1 MSKKTKSYILI
12 DIPVYGLSEE
22 NDYEY
27 KALALSVANKKATTE
42 TNCSLKVSLA
52 LKSINS
58 ICDIIN
64 MHTMDREADGDKFIL
79 ISIKEF
85 MKMFDCYKVKPGE
98 SDESG
103 IIIETAEEFSK
114 IANNNIN
121 NEKGEIEYEISTE
134 VKSSYKTFLDTI
146 AIKDLQKLA
155 VKTNR
160 RTNRRLKLLS
170 FISRF
175 I

>member
-12 DIPVYGLSEE
+12 DVPVYGLSEE
-22 NDYEY
+22 SDYEY
-27 KALALSVANKKATTE
+27 KALALSVANKKATIE
-42 TNCSLKVSLA
+42 TNNSLKVSLA
-52 LKSINS
+52 LKSIDR

-64 MHTMDREADGDKFIL
+64 MNTLDREADDNKFIL
-79 ISIKEF
+79 ISTKEF

-103 IIIETAEEFSK
+103 IIIETVEEFSK

-121 NEKGEIEYEISTE
+121 EKGEIEYEILTE
-134 VKSSYKTFLDTI
+134 VKPSYKTFLDTI

-155 VKTNR
+155 IKTNR
-160 RTNRRLKLLS
+160 RTNRRLKLLN
-170 FISRF
+170 FISKF

>member
-22 NDYEY
+22 SDYEY
-27 KALALSVANKKATTE
+27 KALALSVANKKATIE
-42 TNCSLKVSLA
+42 TDRSLKVSLA
-52 LKSINS
+52 LKSIDR

-79 ISIKEF
+79 INTKEF

-98 SDESG
+98 SDESR
-103 IIIETAEEFSK
+103 IIIESVEEFSK

-121 NEKGEIEYEISTE
+121 NEKGEIEYEILTE
-134 VKSSYKTFLDTI
+134 VKPSYKTFLDTI
-146 AIKDLQKLA
+146 AIKDFQKLA

-170 FISRF
+170 FISKF

>member
-1 MSKKTKSYILI
+1 MAKKTKSYILI

-22 NDYEY
+22 SDYEY
-27 KALALSVANKKATTE
+27 KALALSVANKKATIE
-42 TNCSLKVSLA
+42 TNRSINTSLA
-52 LKSINS
+52 LKSINR

-64 MHTMDREADGDKFIL
+64 MHTIDREADGDKFIL
-79 ISIKEF
+79 ISTKEF
-85 MKMFDCYKVKPGE
+85 MKMFDVYKVKPGE

-121 NEKGEIEYEISTE
+121 NEKGEIEYEILTE
-134 VKSSYKTFLDTI
+134 VKPSYKTFLDTI

-155 VKTNR
+155 LKTNR

-170 FISRF
+170 FISKF

>member
-22 NDYEY
+22 NNYEY
-27 KALALSVANKKATTE
+27 KALALSVANKKATVE
-42 TNCSLKVSLA
+42 TNRSLKVSLA
-52 LKSINS
+52 LKSINR
-58 ICDIIN
+58 ICDVIN
-64 MHTMDREADGDKFIL
+64 MHTMDREADDNKFIL

-121 NEKGEIEYEISTE
+121 NEKGEIEYEILTE
-134 VKSSYKTFLDTI
+134 VKPSYKTFLDTI

-160 RTNRRLKLLS
+160 RTNRRLRLLS
-170 FISRF
+170 FISKF

>member
-22 NDYEY
+22 SDYEY
-27 KALALSVANKKATTE
+27 KALALSVANKKATIE
-42 TNCSLKVSLA
+42 TNCSLKVFSLT
-52 LKSINS
+52 LKNINR

-85 MKMFDCYKVKPGE
+85 MKMFDVYKVKPGE

-103 IIIETAEEFSK
+103 IIIESAEEFSK

-121 NEKGEIEYEISTE
+121 EKGEIEYEILTE
-134 VKSSYKTFLDTI
+134 VKPSYKTFLDTI
-146 AIKDLQKLA
+146 AIKDFQKLA

>member
-27 KALALSVANKKATTE
+27 KALALSVANKKATIE
-42 TNCSLKVSLA
+42 TDCSLKVSLA
-52 LKSINS
+52 LKSINR

-64 MHTMDREADGDKFIL
+64 MQTMDREADNDNFIL

-103 IIIETAEEFSK
+103 IIIESVEEFSK

-121 NEKGEIEYEISTE
+121 NEKGEIEYEILTE
-134 VKSSYKTFLDTI
+134 VKPSYKTFLDTI
-146 AIKDLQKLA
+146 AIKDFQKLA

-170 FISRF
+170 FISKF

>member
-22 NDYEY
+22 SDYEY
-27 KALALSVANKKATTE
+27 KALALSVANKKATIE
-42 TNCSLKVSLA
+42 TNCSLKVFSLA
-52 LKSINS
+52 CINR

-79 ISIKEF
+79 ISTKEF

-103 IIIETAEEFSK
+103 IIIESVEEFSK

-121 NEKGEIEYEISTE
+121 EKGEIEYEILTE
-134 VKSSYKTFLDTI
+134 VKPSYKTFLDTI

>member
-27 KALALSVANKKATTE
+27 KALALSVANKKATIE
-42 TNCSLKVSLA
+42 TDRSLKVSLA
-52 LKSINS
+52 LKSINR

-64 MHTMDREADGDKFIL
+64 MQTMDREADDDKFIL

-121 NEKGEIEYEISTE
+121 NEKGEIEYEILTE
-134 VKSSYKTFLDTI
+134 VKPSYKTFLDTI
-146 AIKDLQKLA
+146 AIKDFQKLA

-160 RTNRRLKLLS
+160 RTNRRLRLLN
-170 FISRF
+170 FISKF

>member
-27 KALALSVANKKATTE
+27 KALALSVANKKATVE
-42 TNCSLKVSLA
+42 TNRSLKISLA
-52 LKSINS
+52 LKSINR

-64 MHTMDREADGDKFIL
+64 MNTLDREADDNKFIL
-79 ISIKEF
+79 ISIEEF

-103 IIIETAEEFSK
+103 IIIGSVEEFSK
-114 IANNNIN
+114 IANNNLN
-121 NEKGEIEYEISTE
+121 KEGEIEYEILTE
-134 VKSSYKTFLDTI
+134 VKLSYKTFLDTI
-146 AIKDLQKLA
+146 AIKDFQKLA
-155 VKTNR
+155 IKTNCS
-160 RTNRRLKLLS
+160 TNRRLKLLS

>member
-22 NDYEY
+22 SDYEY
-27 KALALSVANKKATTE
+27 KALALSVANKKATIE
-42 TNCSLKVSLA
+42 TDCSLKVSLA
-52 LKSINS
+52 LKSINRV
-58 ICDIIN
+58 CDIIN

-79 ISIKEF
+79 INTKEF
-85 MKMFDCYKVKPGE
+85 MKMFDVYKVKPGE
-98 SDESG
+98 TLDESG
-103 IIIETAEEFSK
+103 IIVKTVEEFSK

-121 NEKGEIEYEISTE
+121 EKGEIEYEILTE
-134 VKSSYKTFLDTI
+134 VKHSYKTFLDTI

-160 RTNRRLKLLS
+160 RTNRRLKLLG
-170 FISRF
+170 FISKF

>member
-27 KALALSVANKKATTE
+27 KALALSVANKKATIE
-42 TNCSLKVSLA
+42 TDRSLKVSLA
-52 LKSINS
+52 LKSINR
-58 ICDIIN
+58 ICDVIN
-64 MHTMDREADGDKFIL
+64 MHTMDREADDDKFIL

-98 SDESG
+98 SDKSG
-103 IIIETAEEFSK
+103 IIIESVEEFSK
-114 IANNNIN
+114 IANDNIN
-121 NEKGEIEYEISTE
+121 NEKGEIEYEILTE
-134 VKSSYKTFLDTI
+134 VKPSYKTFLDTI

-170 FISRF
+170 FISKF

>member
-22 NDYEY
+22 SDYEY
-27 KALALSVANKKATTE
+27 KALALSVANKKATIE
-42 TNCSLKVSLA
+42 TDCSLKVSLA
-52 LKSINS
+52 LKSINRV
-58 ICDIIN
+58 CDIIN

-79 ISIKEF
+79 INTKEF
-85 MKMFDCYKVKPGE
+85 MKMFDVYKVKPGE
-98 SDESG
+98 TLDESG
-103 IIIETAEEFSK
+103 IIVKTVEEFSK

-121 NEKGEIEYEISTE
+121 EKGEIEYEILTE
-134 VKSSYKTFLDTI
+134 VKHSYKTFLDTI

-170 FISRF
+170 FISKF

>member
-22 NDYEY
+22 SDYEY
-27 KALALSVANKKATTE
+27 KALALSVANKKATIE
-42 TNCSLKVSLA
+42 TNCSLKVFSLA
-52 LKSINS
+52 CINR

-79 ISIKEF
+79 ISTKEF

-121 NEKGEIEYEISTE
+121 EKGEIEYEILTE
-134 VKSSYKTFLDTI
+134 VKPSYKTFLDTI

-160 RTNRRLKLLS
+160 RTNRRLKILS

>member
-22 NDYEY
+22 SDYEY
-27 KALALSVANKKATTE
+27 KALALSVANKKATIE
-42 TNCSLKVSLA
+42 TDRSLKVSLA
-52 LKSINS
+52 LKSINR
-58 ICDIIN
+58 ICDVIDMN
-64 MHTMDREADGDKFIL
+64 TLDREADDNKFIL

-121 NEKGEIEYEISTE
+121 NEKGEIEYEILTE
-134 VKSSYKTFLDTI
+134 VKPSYKTFLDTI

-155 VKTNR
+155 IKTNR
-160 RTNRRLKLLS
+160 HTNRRLKLLS

>member
-12 DIPVYGLSEE
+12 DIPVYRLSEE

-27 KALALSVANKKATTE
+27 KALALSVANKKATIE
-42 TNCSLKVSLA
+42 TNCSLKVFSFA
-52 LKSINS
+52 LKNINR

-79 ISIKEF
+79 ISTKEF

-121 NEKGEIEYEISTE
+121 EKGEIEYEILTE
-134 VKSSYKTFLDTI
+134 VKPSYKTFLDTI

>member
-22 NDYEY
+22 SDYEY
-27 KALALSVANKKATTE
+27 KALALSVANKKATIE
-42 TNCSLKVSLA
+42 TDCSLKVSLA
-52 LKSINS
+52 LKSINRV
-58 ICDIIN
+58 CDIIN

-79 ISIKEF
+79 INTKEF
-85 MKMFDCYKVKPGE
+85 MKMFDVYKVKPGE
-98 SDESG
+98 TLDESG
-103 IIIETAEEFSK
+103 IIVKTVEEFSK
-114 IANNNIN
+114 ISNNNI
-121 NEKGEIEYEISTE
+121 NEKGEIEYEILTE
-134 VKSSYKTFLDTI
+134 VKHSYKTFLDTI

-160 RTNRRLKLLS
+160 RTNRRLKLFS
-170 FISRF
+170 FISKF

>member
-27 KALALSVANKKATTE
+27 KALALSVANKKATIE
-42 TNCSLKVSLA
+42 TDRSLKVSLA
-52 LKSINS
+52 LKSINR

-64 MHTMDREADGDKFIL
+64 MQTMDREADDDKFIL

-121 NEKGEIEYEISTE
+121 NDKGEIEYEILTE
-134 VKSSYKTFLDTI
+134 VKPSYKTFLDTI
-146 AIKDLQKLA
+146 AIKDFQKLA

-160 RTNRRLKLLS
+160 RTNRRLRLLN
-170 FISRF
+170 FISKF

>member
-27 KALALSVANKKATTE
+27 KALALSVANKKATIE
-42 TNCSLKVSLA
+42 TNSSLKVSLA
-52 LKSINS
+52 LKSINR
-58 ICDIIN
+58 ICDVIDMN
-64 MHTMDREADGDKFIL
+64 TLDREANDNKFIL
-79 ISIKEF
+79 INIKEF

-103 IIIETAEEFSK
+103 IIIESVEEFSK

-134 VKSSYKTFLDTI
+134 VKLSYKTFLDTI

-155 VKTNR
+155 IKTNR
-160 RTNRRLKLLS
+160 RTNRRLKLLG
-170 FISRF
+170 FISKF

>member
-22 NDYEY
+22 SDYEY
-27 KALALSVANKKATTE
+27 KALALSVANKKATIE
-42 TNCSLKVSLA
+42 TDRSLKVSLA
-52 LKSINS
+52 LKSINR
-58 ICDIIN
+58 ICDVIDMN
-64 MHTMDREADGDKFIL
+64 TLDREADDNKFIL

-134 VKSSYKTFLDTI
+134 VKPSYKTFLDTI

-155 VKTNR
+155 IKTNR
-160 RTNRRLKLLS
+160 HTNRRVKLLS

>member
-27 KALALSVANKKATTE
+27 KALALSVANKKATIE
-42 TNCSLKVSLA
+42 TNNSLKVSLA
-52 LKSINS
+52 LKSIDR
-58 ICDIIN
+58 ICDVIN
-64 MHTMDREADGDKFIL
+64 MNTLDREADDNKFIL
-79 ISIKEF
+79 ISIEEF
-85 MKMFDCYKVKPGE
+85 MKMFDCYKVKPSE

-103 IIIETAEEFSK
+103 IIIGSIEEFSK

-121 NEKGEIEYEISTE
+121 KEGEIEYEILTE
-134 VKSSYKTFLDTI
+134 VKPSYKTFLDTI

-155 VKTNR
+155 IKTNR

>member
-27 KALALSVANKKATTE
+27 KALALSVANKKATIE
-42 TNCSLKVSLA
+42 TDCSLKVSLA
-52 LKSINS
+52 LKSINR

-64 MHTMDREADGDKFIL
+64 MHTMDREADDDKFIL

-98 SDESG
+98 SDESR
-103 IIIETAEEFSK
+103 IIIESVEEFSK
-114 IANNNIN
+114 IANDNIN
-121 NEKGEIEYEISTE
+121 NEKGEIEYEILTE
-134 VKSSYKTFLDTI
+134 VKPSYKTFLDTI
-146 AIKDLQKLA
+146 AIKDFQKLA

-160 RTNRRLKLLS
+160 RTNRRLRLFN
-170 FISRF
+170 FISKF

>member
-27 KALALSVANKKATTE
+27 KALALSVANKKATIE
-42 TNCSLKVSLA
+42 TNCSLKVFSFA
-52 LKSINS
+52 LKNINS

-121 NEKGEIEYEISTE
+121 EKGEIEYEILTE
-134 VKSSYKTFLDTI
+134 VKPSYKTFLDTI

-155 VKTNR
+155 VKTYR
-160 RTNRRLKLLS
+160 RTNRRLKILS
-170 FISRF
+170 VISRF

>member
-27 KALALSVANKKATTE
+27 KALALSVANKKATIE
-42 TNCSLKVSLA
+42 TDRSLKVSLA
-52 LKSINS
+52 LKSINR

-64 MHTMDREADGDKFIL
+64 MQTMDREADDDKFIL

-121 NEKGEIEYEISTE
+121 NDKGEIEYEILTE
-134 VKSSYKTFLDTI
+134 VTPSYKTFLDTI
-146 AIKDLQKLA
+146 AIKDFQKLA

-160 RTNRRLKLLS
+160 RTNRRLRLLN
-170 FISRF
+170 FISKF